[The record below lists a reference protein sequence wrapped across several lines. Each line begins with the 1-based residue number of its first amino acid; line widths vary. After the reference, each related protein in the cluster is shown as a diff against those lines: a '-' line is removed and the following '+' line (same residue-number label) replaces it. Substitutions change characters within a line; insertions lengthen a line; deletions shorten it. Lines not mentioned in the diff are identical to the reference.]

1 VTYFEVCEPIGWRGK
16 DPVPVARFTDR
27 ADADRVV
34 AALSEVAGRSATD
47 RRDHDRPH
55 VREVVLDD
63 VEEWLGEHPF
73 VAARDAM
80 LRLQANPDPAI
91 RKAIATMLDP
101 YAVCGVAAHAAAP
114 AGLNS

>member
-1 VTYFEVCEPIGWRGK
+1 
-16 DPVPVARFTDR
+16 
-27 ADADRVV
+27 
-34 AALSEVAGRSATD
+34 
-47 RRDHDRPH
+47 
-55 VREVVLDD
+55 
-63 VEEWLGEHPF
+63 

-91 RKAIATMLDP
+91 RTAIATMLDP